1 MNDSLTYV
9 LALIGAAFGIGLIV
23 LLNIAMGWT
32 RLRLNTEQ
40 QAQSFLRRDIMG
52 GLHLFAC
59 PAADSAS
66 PCPLRPNTN

>member
-40 QAQSFLRRDIMG
+40 
-52 GLHLFAC
+52 
-59 PAADSAS
+59 
-66 PCPLRPNTN
+66 